1 MPTFQQA
8 LDADPSKF
16 ITAGVA
22 LMKAAGSVT
31 AVSAKY
37 GQEVADL
44 GTSWQGQDYQGMMRW
59 AGQVS
64 AFTVQTNAVL
74 MSAGATL
81 EAMGATMMANVQ
93 LLKGTKQAAEAAGYR
108 VLPTPFVILGPSQ
121 WSQVSSAGPA
131 APAVLAAYQAGA
143 VAFATALMAQFA
155 AIIAQDMAAQTAL
168 RAALAL

>member
-16 ITAGVA
+16 ITAGAA
-22 LMKAAGSVT
+22 LMQAAGSVT
-31 AVSAKY
+31 AVAAKY
-37 GQEVADL
+37 GQEVTDL
-44 GTSWQGQDYQGMMRW
+44 GTSWQGQDYQGLVRW

-64 AFTVQTNAVL
+64 VFTVQTNAVL
-74 MSAGATL
+74 MATGGTL
-81 EAMGATMMANVQ
+81 QAMGATMMANVQ
-93 LLKGTKQAAEAAGYR
+93 LMKGTKQAAEGAGYK

-143 VAFATALMAQFA
+143 VAFTTALMAQFA